1 MKSHFVSIVLIVLV
15 CVSCGYGESSAQ
27 SSQDS
32 MTKHIYKPAIDPD
45 NFVALEQEPTPL
57 QPLQSLVVYPQVAI
71 DSNMQGKVIVRMLV
85 RKDGSVQ
92 KVEVDRSVNPILDSA
107 AIQAMMKAKFTPAK
121 QNGQPVKVWYETP
134 IIFKLIRSN

>member
-1 MKSHFVSIVLIVLV
+1 
-15 CVSCGYGESSAQ
+15 
-27 SSQDS
+27 